1 MEKCLTFALA
11 DFLAGR
17 SGMRERCLFVS
28 PVIRMREA
36 AGAALLLLHLFAF
49 PSAAFSLPPDPPHPF
64 LSLPHKNHNSRS
76 ILLLLIIRRL
86 LCCFA
91 ENTSLCLPSSQRS
104 SLPSQL
110 LLCGCAGH
118 IVESGCP
125 AAGTAFARL
134 LPEQLAE
141 RCAPGEKV

>member
-1 MEKCLTFALA
+1 MEKCLTFALT

-17 SGMRERCLFVS
+17 SGRRERCLFVY

-76 ILLLLIIRRL
+76 ILHLIIRRL

-91 ENTSLCLPSSQRS
+91 ENTSLCLPSSQKS
-104 SLPSQL
+104 SLPFQL

-125 AAGTAFARL
+125 AAGTAFACL